1 MSKYMILIFLILS
14 SIAFANNA
22 TSTVYVSI
30 QYTSINIHV
39 NMPGQWMIGDMQI
52 ETDVDH
58 APIDIQFTASGNL
71 TWGTNSIP
79 TYYQIYDGN
88 NTSYVPNQPLNSNV
102 WQTPSDLNAFS
113 MTRGIGNHIFKIWFA
128 MDVSR
133 SVPKGIYTCWIQ
145 MSIATHP

>member
-1 MSKYMILIFLILS
+1 
-14 SIAFANNA
+14 
-22 TSTVYVSI
+22 
-30 QYTSINIHV
+30 INIHV